1 MKQEQIM
8 KWLETKG
15 KVETI
20 TDKGEDW
27 VTLTFNATIGMQGEF
42 VNFVGKALVRISVFP
57 ELVLMTVRN
66 NRGEEAIFTFY
77 PDGCHK
83 DRFENETAR
92 VEFL

>member
-1 MKQEQIM
+1 MKQEQVI

-15 KVETI
+15 KVEVI
-20 TDKGEDW
+20 EDKDGDW

-42 VNFVGKALVRISVFP
+42 VNFVGEALVRISVFP

-66 NRGEEAIFTFY
+66 NRGEEAMFTFY
-77 PDGCHK
+77 LDGCHK

>member
-1 MKQEQIM
+1 MKQEQVI

-15 KVETI
+15 KMEMI
-20 TDKGEDW
+20 EDKDGDW

-42 VNFVGKALVRISVFP
+42 VNFVGNAEVRCSVFP

-77 PDGCHK
+77 LDGCHK
-83 DRFENETAR
+83 DRFENESAR